1 MIKNYLKKGPTMVIN
16 HIKRI
21 GSGGFGNVDLVQD
34 IENGNYY
41 AKKTFSI
48 NQPSLCLPNW
58 LKMLKK
64 DL

>member
-1 MIKNYLKKGPTMVIN
+1 MVIN

-41 AKKTFSI
+41 AKKHFR
-48 NQPSLCLPNW
+48 
-58 LKMLKK
+58 
-64 DL
+64 